1 MPPPTRTFAP
11 FPCASAIASFC
22 VRKAPASMTA
32 PMKFPKSAGSPIRIA
47 PTSSTSRSR
56 SSGQRFEGAKTREAA
71 EHFWPWYSNEPRT
84 TAVATAST
92 SADGCATMKSLP
104 PVSPTMRG

>member
-1 MPPPTRTFAP
+1 
-11 FPCASAIASFC
+11 
-22 VRKAPASMTA
+22 
-32 PMKFPKSAGSPIRIA
+32 MKFEKSATSPIRSVR
-47 PTSSTSRSR
+47 TSSTSRSR
-56 SSGQRFEGAKTREAA
+56 SSGQRFDGANTRDAA

-84 TAVATAST
+84 IAVATAST